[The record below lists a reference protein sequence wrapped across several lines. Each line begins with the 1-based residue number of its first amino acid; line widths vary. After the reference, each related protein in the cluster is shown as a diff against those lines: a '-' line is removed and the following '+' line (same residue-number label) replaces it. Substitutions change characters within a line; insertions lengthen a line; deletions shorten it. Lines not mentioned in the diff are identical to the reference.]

1 MRPQVSRSLRTSL
14 NWIVLISLTH
24 VVTPVDSVAQGILGL
39 RPPGVARMSRERS
52 SRGLS
57 QTAPQTAL
65 GSPFPTWTQVF
76 PAINDYDSP
85 PFRGAHSA
93 VYDPGSNT
101 MIVYGGAD
109 GNLALS
115 SNVLIDTN
123 ANGSGGV
130 FAGAWSDLIVSGVF
144 PPPRAN
150 HTAVYDQTNNR
161 MIVFAGC
168 GDPFC
173 TFLPLNDTWVL
184 THANGLGGTPAWIE
198 LSPSGTLPNP
208 RMYHN
213 AVYDAANNRMIVFS
227 GDNQVAAFSDVW
239 VLTNANGLGGTPAWT
254 QVSPTGGPPDAFDSS
269 TAVYDP
275 VSNTMI
281 VFGGGAFVN
290 SVWTLSH
297 ANGLG
302 GIPAWTNLIANGKT
316 GSPPGRIDAKA
327 IYDSASNRM
336 TIYGGN
342 SGGGTISPDFDY
354 VALGD
359 VWVLANA
366 NGLGGTPAWTQL
378 HPKVAGDGAI
388 LPIGRDYFSAVRDPG
403 TNSMIILGGDTTE
416 GIYLSTWA
424 LSHANGL

>member
-93 VYDPGSNT
+93 VYDPGTNT

-184 THANGLGGTPAWIE
+184 THANGLGG
-198 LSPSGTLPNP
+198 
-208 RMYHN
+208 
-213 AVYDAANNRMIVFS
+213 DA
-227 GDNQVAAFSDVW
+227 
-239 VLTNANGLGGTPAWT
+239 GL
-254 QVSPTGGPPDAFDSS
+254 D
-269 TAVYDP
+269 
-275 VSNTMI
+275 
-281 VFGGGAFVN
+281 
-290 SVWTLSH
+290 
-297 ANGLG
+297 
-302 GIPAWTNLIANGKT
+302 
-316 GSPPGRIDAKA
+316 R
-327 IYDSASNRM
+327 
-336 TIYGGN
+336 
-342 SGGGTISPDFDY
+342 
-354 VALGD
+354 
-359 VWVLANA
+359 
-366 NGLGGTPAWTQL
+366 
-378 HPKVAGDGAI
+378 
-388 LPIGRDYFSAVRDPG
+388 
-403 TNSMIILGGDTTE
+403 
-416 GIYLSTWA
+416 A
-424 LSHANGL
+424 LSKWYFAQPAHVPQRGIRRCQQPHDRL